1 MAERPPR
8 QGSPKS
14 STTQS
19 PMAGPA
25 EHCREQGAWNRQL
38 LGETEAARPGTVAGR
53 GREPVADFSPGWFRG
68 QLERPLC
75 CVSPVQNLE
84 ATKGSEEERGL
95 SIIPAPQHQCHR
107 LCAQGAS
114 QGLQALV
121 EAATPLPTAHSPKD
135 PRPLQGRAFWPFHG
149 VTWTGYLLG
158 ARIPVPIQLF
168 NKAVQPLPASLRVT
182 GDAREEQMV
191 LGLALL
197 CPWHFSRDHYI

>member
-25 EHCREQGAWNRQL
+25 GHCREQGAWNRQL
-38 LGETEAARPGTVAGR
+38 LGETEAARPGTAAGR
-53 GREPVADFSPGWFRG
+53 GRAPVADFSPGWFRG

-84 ATKGSEEERGL
+84 ATKGSEEKRGL

-121 EAATPLPTAHSPKD
+121 EAATPLPTAHRGP
-135 PRPLQGRAFWPFHG
+135 
-149 VTWTGYLLG
+149 
-158 ARIPVPIQLF
+158 
-168 NKAVQPLPASLRVT
+168 PASAGQSL
-182 GDAREEQMV
+182 
-191 LGLALL
+191 LAL
-197 CPWHFSRDHYI
+197 PWGYVDWVSVRRPYSCSHPAF